1 MRRGKM
7 IWIKPRSFTATYAEA
22 GRSAY
27 MTTAKIA
34 FFKPGWDTPVAIQY
48 DKPSFLAWFLG
59 FADARKYCLARR
71 QGKCPG
77 LDHCHDCAWSSQE
90 ST

>member
-1 MRRGKM
+1 MSAPKDM
-7 IWIKPRSFTATYAEA
+7 SF
-22 GRSAY
+22 R
-27 MTTAKIA
+27 
-34 FFKPGWDTPVAIQY
+34 PGWANPVVIDY
-48 DKPSFLAWFLG
+48 GNRSFLAWFLG
-59 FADARKYCLARR
+59 FPDRRKYCLARR